1 MSESHGHVS
10 VVPEQRE
17 WRVQCSAVQRS
28 AVHGVCV
35 CAWGMCVKTGT
46 GIEGGGGGGGSV
58 VQLCSGGGGGGTGGG
73 GGGGAYQQ
81 RRLSHVVSLHAARA
95 VAV

>member
-1 MSESHGHVS
+1 MEGA
-10 VVPEQRE
+10 
-17 WRVQCSAVQRS
+17 VQCSAAQRS
-28 AVHGVCV
+28 AWCVCV

-58 VQLCSGGGGGGTGGG
+58 VQLCSGGGGRAGGG

>member
-35 CAWGMCVKTGT
+35 CMGHVCEDGD
-46 GIEGGGGGGGSV
+46 GDGRGGGGGGGSV
-58 VQLCSGGGGGGTGGG
+58 VQLCSDGGGGAGGG

>member
-1 MSESHGHVS
+1 M
-10 VVPEQRE
+10 
-17 WRVQCSAVQRS
+17 QCSAAQCS
-28 AVHGVCV
+28 AWCVCV
-35 CAWGMCVKTGT
+35 CMGHVCEDGD
-46 GIEGGGGGGGSV
+46 GDRGGGGGGSGSV
-58 VQLCSGGGGGGTGGG
+58 VQLCSGGGGRAGGG

>member
-1 MSESHGHVS
+1 MFRWCLSSGNGG
-10 VVPEQRE
+10 
-17 WRVQCSAVQRS
+17 CSAVQRS
-28 AVHGVCV
+28 AVQCMVCV

-58 VQLCSGGGGGGTGGG
+58 VQLCSGGGGAGGG